1 MSLQTNK
8 PSDFNSLSELYMKAS
23 EARFQLLQE
32 RSEFVMEIVE
42 LRMQLQELRA
52 QVSPSKADKKL
63 LYYEQRPNFTT
74 ERRDNCGNRCGNT
87 QRERDCVQI
96 GERRNKT
103 G

>member
-52 QVSPSKADKKL
+52 QVSPSKAVHVIG
-63 LYYEQRPNFTT
+63 NFAVSK
-74 ERRDNCGNRCGNT
+74 NGKVN
-87 QRERDCVQI
+87 
-96 GERRNKT
+96 
-103 G
+103 